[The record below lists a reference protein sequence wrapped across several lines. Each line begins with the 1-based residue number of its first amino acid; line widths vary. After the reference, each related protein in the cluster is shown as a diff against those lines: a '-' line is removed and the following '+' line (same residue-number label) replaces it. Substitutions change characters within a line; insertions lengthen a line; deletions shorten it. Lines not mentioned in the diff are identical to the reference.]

1 MLIVIVRRKKEKR
14 KKRKSKNYYLDN
26 IVLGARGGQDGKTEH
41 SAVLQKLRILS
52 DGKRGGKYHVVE
64 QKWIE
69 IDNGKCEMQ
78 I

>member
-14 KKRKSKNYYLDN
+14 KQRKRKNYYLYN
-26 IVLGARGGQDGKTEH
+26 IVLGPRGGQDRKTEH

-52 DGKRGGKYHVVE
+52 DGKRGKKYHIVE

-69 IDNGKCEMQ
+69 MK
-78 I
+78 